1 MHANNCRLIP
11 TQMSI
16 FWIQF
21 RIFWDPSQIFENIGS
36 LNIINQKKRVVAIRL
51 HVKSGGCEYGSWGA
65 CLKWTLDRLTSLQ
78 LSMEYSA
85 WNLILEN
92 QKYSSKLISF
102 LSDIY
107 LKFYDLKGFEILL
120 AMVNRSTERKVMVR
134 SNSAF
139 AFKSRKNQTFF
150 WCLIIS

>member
-1 MHANNCRLIP
+1 
-11 TQMSI
+11 
-16 FWIQF
+16 
-21 RIFWDPSQIFENIGS
+21 
-36 LNIINQKKRVVAIRL
+36 
-51 HVKSGGCEYGSWGA
+51 
-65 CLKWTLDRLTSLQ
+65 
-78 LSMEYSA
+78 MEYSA

-150 WCLIIS
+150 